1 MYLKIQLHKKC
12 QIFQLYISTR
22 NFFRSQKILEY
33 PLTSFFI
40 VCVMCNAA
48 GLCVSIGVCLAPN
61 RCTRS
66 VNVWTQIFVDHENI
80 MNNFQ
85 LIGYPLTG

>member
-1 MYLKIQLHKKC
+1 MSDLPIIYFYKKFF
-12 QIFQLYISTR
+12 QVTENFGISSYIIFHC
-22 NFFRSQKILEY
+22 F
-33 PLTSFFI
+33 
-40 VCVMCNAA
+40 VMCNAA
-48 GLCVSIGVCLAPN
+48 GLCISIGVCLAPN

>member
-1 MYLKIQLHKKC
+1 MSDLPIIYFYKKFF
-12 QIFQLYISTR
+12 QVEENFGISSYIIFHC
-22 NFFRSQKILEY
+22 F
-33 PLTSFFI
+33 
-40 VCVMCNAA
+40 VMCNAA